1 VTGASAVVAQQTQDS
16 GRAGCIMGSIR
27 EVAVSYASVDNTA
40 GPAAGVVRK
49 FCDEL
54 KRSGIKVTCALDGL
68 SQDRAIR
75 KSMAEEIGKAKY
87 LCVFFSENFL
97 KSSWCMYELL
107 VAYKHDHSNTDAFL
121 NRVRFFWLFDNGGL
135 SEIQDRLPYVQY
147 WGHQSQ
153 ETADAVKKMGNY
165 GSGSSLD
172 ESRLV
177 QEIANNVDEMLE
189 VAGRRPQ
196 IRDYDSFLQ
205 AVWRDLGISDGGGEG
220 HGPGEPTDAFPGI
233 IKQING
239 ELAADES
246 ILQFCRSTLGR
257 YVTGTKLRQ
266 DIVAELHNNPAAFAD
281 VLESAIGQLKTT
293 GRRSRF
299 FCDGLQRL
307 LAGLLVLSISPAW
320 VQIHRSHLFEKPIPI
335 PGRQKHGT
343 LGTDRNGHPRSYDWL
358 TMSIGAL
365 MDRQPGLE
373 RIFRKP
379 QDAPRRIDPPPVV
392 GESIGTSYEAQA
404 IQQHLI
410 RSILKEIV
418 PIPVSS
424 SADDDSLRKQFDEAY
439 GEALRVMAHARRQEC
454 DPYHMDPDA
463 NRAVQQHRESLK
475 LTDLLLFAH
484 PEGRPSKFLPEHTRK
499 LLSLYDIFDLLR
511 N

>member
-1 VTGASAVVAQQTQDS
+1 
-16 GRAGCIMGSIR
+16 MGSIR
-27 EVAVSYASVDNTA
+27 EVAVSYASEDNTA

-54 KRSGIKVTCALDGL
+54 KKSGIKVTCALDGL

-107 VAYKHDHSNTDAFL
+107 VAYKHDHSNTEAFL
-121 NRVRFFWLFDNGGL
+121 NRVRFFWLFDGGGL
-135 SEIQDRLPYVQY
+135 SEIQGRLPYVQR
-147 WGHQSQ
+147 WGQKSQ
-153 ETADAVKKMGNY
+153 ETADAVKKMGNH

-177 QEIANNVDEMLE
+177 QEIANTVDEMLE
-189 VAGRRPQ
+189 VAARRPQ
-196 IRDYDSFLQ
+196 IRDYNSFLQ
-205 AVWRDLGISDGGGEG
+205 AVWRDLGISDGRGEG
-220 HGPGEPTDAFPGI
+220 PGPGEPTDAFPGI
-233 IKQING
+233 IKQINE

-281 VLESAIGQLKTT
+281 VLESVIGQLKTT

-307 LAGLLVLSISPAW
+307 LAGLLVLSISPEW
-320 VQIHRSHLFEKPIPI
+320 VQIHRSQVFQKPTPI
-335 PGRQKHGT
+335 PGRQAHGT
-343 LGTDRNGHPRSYDWL
+343 LGKDSNGNPREYDWL

-365 MDRQPGLE
+365 MDRQPKLE
-373 RIFRKP
+373 MIFRKP
-379 QDAPRRIDPPPVV
+379 QDAPRRIGAPPPV
-392 GESIGTSYEAQA
+392 GESFGTEYASRA
-404 IQQHLI
+404 IQQHFI
-410 RSILKEIV
+410 SSILDEV
-418 PIPVSS
+418 IPVPSPA
-424 SADDDSLRKQFDEAY
+424 ADASQPAADASLIEQFDEAY
-439 GEALRVMAHARRQEC
+439 YEVLKVMKRAREQEC
-454 DPYHMDPDA
+454 DPYHMDPVA
-463 NRAVQQHRESLK
+463 NRAVEQHRESLK